1 MANKQDNVLRRIWR
15 VIDDRTGLAAM
26 VEPLLFHDAP
36 PNIGWPYVLGSAT
49 LFVFALQVLTGLALA
64 TAYIPTPAD
73 AYHSLQ
79 FITHQ
84 ARFGNMIRG
93 MHFYGASAMVIL
105 ISLHAMRTYLYGS
118 YKFPREANWLTGVLL
133 LGLTLAMAWTGQLLR
148 WDENGFWTVVVGAN
162 VASGLPLIGEPIAY
176 FILAGETVDGP
187 TLSRFFV
194 FHVLFMPLLIMGL
207 IGFHIYLMIRNGISE
222 PPEPGR
228 PVDPATYRAWYHT
241 MLKERGLS
249 FWPHFAW
256 RDAVFGLVVI
266 SLIVAVAY
274 TFGAVPLEGPP
285 DPTRVMVHP
294 EPDWYFRWYDSLLT
308 MVAPQFENVIRVW
321 LPLLLVFL
329 LLLLPFVSNKGERS
343 PWRRPWAI
351 LLVAF
356 IVVMFIWLTFI
367 SRRPSLIPDLNVRP
381 IPAEIVGVSDGPVVE
396 GAQLFYEKGCLYCHA
411 IDGHGGRSGPELT
424 YAADRLPASHIHN
437 VILNGA
443 PDMPAYLDVLTLH
456 EFELLLTFLESRRH
470 AEQ

>member
-1 MANKQDNVLRRIWR
+1 MNLLRKIWQ

-49 LFVFALQVLTGLALA
+49 LFVFIMQILTGLALA

-73 AYHSLQ
+73 AYQSLY

-84 ARFGNMIRG
+84 ARFGNLIRG

-105 ISLHAMRTYLYGS
+105 ITLHAFRTYLYGS
-118 YKFPREANWLTGVLL
+118 YKFPREANWLTGVFLL
-133 LGLTLAMAWTGQLLR
+133 FLTLAMAWTGQLLR
-148 WDENGFWTVVVGAN
+148 WDENGYWTVVVGAN
-162 VASGLPLIGEPIAY
+162 VASGFPLFGEQIAH

-194 FHVLFMPLLIMGL
+194 FHILFMPLLMMGL
-207 IGFHIYLMIRNGISE
+207 IGFHLYLLIRNGISE

-228 PVDPATYRAWYHT
+228 PVDPQTYRAWYHA
-241 MLKERGLS
+241 MLEERGLS

-256 RDAVFGLVVI
+256 RDAVFGLAVVTI
-266 SLIVAVAY
+266 IFAAAY
-274 TFGAVPLEGPP
+274 AFGAVPLEGPP
-285 DPTRVMVHP
+285 DPTRLGVQPV
-294 EPDWYFRWYDSLLT
+294 PDWYFRWYDALLT
-308 MVAPQFENVIRVW
+308 MVAAQFENVIRIW
-321 LPLLLVFL
+321 LPLALIFL

-351 LLVAF
+351 LIVAF
-356 IVVMFIWLTFI
+356 IVVMFIWLTLI
-367 SRRPSLIPDLNVRP
+367 SRRPTLIPDLNVLP
-381 IPAEIVGVSDGPVVE
+381 LPAEVVGVTQGPVAE

-411 IDGHGGRSGPELT
+411 VDGYGGRFGPELT
-424 YAADRLPASHIHN
+424 YAADRLPENHIHN

-443 PDMPAYLDVLTLH
+443 PDMPAYLDVLSLH
-456 EFELLLTFLESRRH
+456 EFELLLTFLESRRR